1 MDFLETSHNCAF
13 NVRLQL
19 LYYIHSNFSYSGNNS
34 RGISQT
40 IAIVT
45 NEKHNGGP
53 GTKNIKF

>member
-1 MDFLETSHNCAF
+1 MDFLETGHYCDFS
-13 NVRLQL
+13 VGLQL

-34 RGISQT
+34 WGISQT

-53 GTKNIKF
+53 GTKNMKF